1 MDFLTKLDR
10 LAKAAEESRRNGV
23 CEDMKTKE
31 SIALE
36 EFIRT
41 LTPEQNEIALKREY
55 DRLGIVYT
63 P

>member
-1 MDFLTKLDR
+1 MDFLNELDR
-10 LAKAAEESRRNGV
+10 LAKVAEESRRNGV

-36 EFIRT
+36 EFIKT

-55 DRLGIVYT
+55 ERLGLLYKS
-63 P
+63 